1 MFDIQTQAVTN
12 SVSDAQSAAGGINDI
27 NSLLDLQWQQGLQL
41 AQVQAQSGMISNLVQ
56 ALNGVARNVRA
67 G

>member
-1 MFDIQTQAVTN
+1 MFDIPTQAVGG
-12 SVSDAQSAAGGINDI
+12 SVGAAQATATGVNDI